1 MDIGNRAPS
10 PAAGDEPRPGRGR
23 NPRGRPAGPDTADVR
38 GEILTAAEALFAR
51 QGYAAT
57 SVREI
62 AERADV
68 NPAMVHYYFGSKHD
82 LLRQVLDNALEP
94 LAAAIAA
101 MRSSGQAP
109 VAEIVSLLLGAFSQ
123 HPSLPVLIARE
134 VLLPGGI
141 MQAHFLEVLAPRLGG
156 SLPDLLAREQAEGRM
171 RADLDPRIGSLLL
184 LSVCAFPLIA
194 RDLAEPALRI
204 SYDRRGLG
212 RLEEHI
218 ELLLREGFAT

>member
-51 QGYAAT
+51 QGYAVT